1 MIEYL
6 IFGKQDIAIRDSL
19 FPVSV
24 YPMKIFEGAYFL
36 WYLIGHRESETIKI
50 EDRMS
55 MSPGE

>member
-1 MIEYL
+1 MIESL
-6 IFGKQDIAIRDSL
+6 IIGKQEIAIRDS

-24 YPMKIFEGAYFL
+24 YPKKIFEGVCFL
-36 WYLIGHRESETIKI
+36 WYLIGQKESATKKI

>member
-1 MIEYL
+1 VIESL
-6 IFGKQDIAIRDSL
+6 IFGKHEIAIRDSL

-24 YPMKIFEGAYFL
+24 YPKKIFEGVYFL
-36 WYLIGHRESETIKI
+36 WYLIGHRESDTKKI